1 MWFKRKTLIDQL
13 LDHRNQDLFDYV
25 SKSLSLSVE
34 RTTAPYYGLYTQG
47 TKAIVYVP
55 YGEPSPSSFA
65 HELLHAELKIRGV
78 NFSTKLS
85 VLERPALIPIFSDA
99 LSDHI
104 TNVLEH
110 RKMFPRFLSLGY
122 NEDEFLSD
130 SRIAIL
136 TQQEVESLIIGL
148 RHGMDY
154 SAEGINNYIGKYLA
168 ARASCFSFFNYDEK
182 LQQLRDVEPGLSSVL
197 EGLVD
202 RWDKYDIENEGDPLY
217 DSYLMISFDFLNGV
231 ESWVGSVI
239 NHTTNSLWS
248 ANIKS

>member
-55 YGEPSPSSFA
+55 NGEPSPSSFA

-136 TQQEVESLIIGL
+136 TKPVVDSLIHGL
-148 RHGMDY
+148 KQGIDY
-154 SAEGINNYIGKYLA
+154 SADGINSYIGKYLA
-168 ARASCFSFFNYDEK
+168 ARSSCFSFFDYSNE

-197 EGLVD
+197 DGLVD
-202 RWDKYDIENEGDPLY
+202 RWDRYDIEKEGDPFY
-217 DSYLMISFDFLNGV
+217 DSYLMISFDFLNEV

-239 NHTTNSLWS
+239 NQATNSLWS
-248 ANIKS
+248 VNTKS